1 MSSQSDTPQPDS
13 PQPGDAEFGSP
24 HGADDRYAPGDGPA
38 VDEPSGPPYRAIAM
52 VLLAAVVVAVGVGL
66 VQLFG
71 SDDDAGPTAAEATS
85 QVEPNGQTQ
94 QGADGESGAAGADGA
109 GVPSAGNG
117 EASANGADVAPGGAD
132 APAPQPGD
140 PAAPGQDRPAGQV
153 PAGAVPDVTTVP
165 VQIFNNST
173 VTGLAARTGEALRE
187 NGFAVGEVA
196 NMPSNR
202 GVVPE
207 STAFYGPGPGEQQAA
222 QAIAAQLGITAQP
235 RPADLAGEAPGVIV
249 IVTQD
254 LNR

>member
-1 MSSQSDTPQPDS
+1 MSPQSDTPQPDS

-24 HGADDRYAPGDGPA
+24 HGADNRYAPGDGPA

-71 SDDDAGPTAAEATS
+71 SDDDTGPTAADATS
-85 QVEPNGQTQ
+85 QVEQNGQAQ
-94 QGADGESGAAGADGA
+94 QDANGESDA
-109 GVPSAGNG
+109 GVPSAADG
-117 EASANGADVAPGGAD
+117 EAGANGAVAPGGAD

-140 PAAPGQDRPAGQV
+140 PAAPGQDQPAGQV

-173 VTGLAARTGEALRE
+173 VTGLAARTGETLRE
-187 NGFAVGEVA
+187 NGFAVGDVA

-222 QAIAAQLGITAQP
+222 EAIAEKLGIRAQP
-235 RPADLAGEAPGVIV
+235 RPADLAREAPGVIV